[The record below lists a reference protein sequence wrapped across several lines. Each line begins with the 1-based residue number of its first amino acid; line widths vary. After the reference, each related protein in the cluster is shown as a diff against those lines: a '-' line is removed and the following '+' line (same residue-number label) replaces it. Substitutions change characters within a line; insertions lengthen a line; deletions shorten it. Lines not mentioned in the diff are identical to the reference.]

1 MVLPFRVKNDLIDW
15 QKVPNDPMFQLTFP
29 NKDMLSPEHYEEIA
43 CAIRQKSPK
52 RELDSIVNRIRKT
65 FNPLLG
71 VIAQAH

>member
-1 MVLPFRVKNDLIDW
+1 
-15 QKVPNDPMFQLTFP
+15 MFQLTFP